1 VLDAAGKHTII
12 IETVGVGQAEVEIAG
27 AADITILILVP
38 GTGDDVQTLKAGVM
52 EIADIF
58 VVNKAD
64 REGADR
70 LVQAITA
77 SLALKETA
85 PGAWQPPVLK
95 TVATEGTGIDEL
107 NAAIKQFLAQQ
118 DSQRAARRRGRDEQ
132 RLRQILAARLLQRVR
147 STIRDDDWN
156 ALVDEVTAR
165 RLDPY
170 SAVEQM
176 LARAGARADKAPH
189 A

>member
-1 VLDAAGKHTII
+1 VLDAAGKGTVI
-12 IETVGVGQAEVEIAG
+12 IETVGVGQGEVEIAA

-38 GTGDDVQTLKAGVM
+38 GTGDDVQALKAGVM

-70 LVQAITA
+70 LVQAITS
-77 SLALKETA
+77 SLALKEAT

-107 NAAIKQFLAQQ
+107 NTAIKQFLVHQE
-118 DSQRAARRRGRDEQ
+118 SQRAARRRARDEQ
-132 RLRQILAARLLQRVR
+132 RLRQVLAARVLQRVR
-147 STIRDDDWN
+147 STVPDDEWN
-156 ALVDEVTAR
+156 SLVDAVSAR
-165 RLDPY
+165 HLDPY
-170 SAVEQM
+170 SAVAQI
-176 LARAGARADKAPH
+176 LARAEAAADKGPH